1 MPLFEQVLDKY
12 PESVKVVFKHYPLSF
27 HKKALSAALASMA
40 AAEQGKFWEY
50 HDELFLNQNSLSNE
64 KYLEIAQAM
73 GLDLQ
78 KFSLDMMR
86 PSLRQKVEGDI
97 ADAKKA
103 GVTGTPAIFVNGRKL
118 KKRNFDNI
126 SRLIDDELAD
136 GHKLEI
142 KK

>member
-1 MPLFEQVLDKY
+1 MPLFEQVLDSY

-27 HKKALSAALASMA
+27 HQQALPAALASMA
-40 AAEQGKFWEY
+40 AAEQGRFWEY
-50 HDELFLNQNSLSNE
+50 HDELFINQNSLGSE
-64 KYLEIAQAM
+64 KYMEIAESL
-73 GLDLQ
+73 GLDLK

-86 PSLRQKVEGDI
+86 PSLRKKIEQDV

-118 KKRNFDNI
+118 KKRDF
-126 SRLIDDELAD
+126 SALSKLIDEELAA
-136 GHKLEI
+136 G

>member
-1 MPLFEQVLDKY
+1 MPLFEQVLDTY

-27 HKKALSAALASMA
+27 HQQALPAALASMA
-40 AAEQGKFWEY
+40 AAEQGRFWEY
-50 HDELFLNQNSLSNE
+50 HDELFINQNSLGSE
-64 KYLEIAQAM
+64 KYMEIAENL
-73 GLDLQ
+73 GLDLK

-86 PSLRQKVEGDI
+86 PSLRKKIEQDV

-118 KKRNFDNI
+118 KKRDF
-126 SRLIDDELAD
+126 SALSKLIDEELAA
-136 GHKLEI
+136 G